1 MVETREYFNEHAH
14 MAIAAVYNVLHI
26 RFDSHNFKLCEDL
39 NLAGLIP
46 QFGNKNGVAK
56 FVYLVIDT
64 KS

>member
-1 MVETREYFNEHAH
+1 

-56 FVYLVIDT
+56 FVYLVVDA